1 MLLIGLQN
9 PTTQA
14 VVADG
19 IIALGNSY
27 RKFDLPNDC
36 GALAFTNTS
45 TGVTLNRKGIYHL
58 TANFYPTAAFTGTI
72 QMLVDGVPVLGA
84 TANGE
89 NLTIDYYIVV
99 DSNCGWVSNAKT
111 ITFTSDTATTLENVV
126 VNITKEVY

>member
-9 PTTQA
+9 PTTQD

-36 GALAFTNTS
+36 GALAFSNTS

-58 TANFYPTAAFTGTI
+58 TANFYPEAAFTGTI

-89 NLTIDYYIVV
+89 NLTIDYYLVV
-99 DSNCGWVSNAKT
+99 DSNCGWASNAKT

>member
-27 RKFDLPNDC
+27 RKFDLPNEC
-36 GALAFTNTS
+36 GALAFSNTS